1 MYILKNKLIKL
12 NCHVKISLNF
22 AERKALLMGMEWI
35 SEHFK
40 TQSYNLNSG
49 SPLVQVTRHI
59 YYSLELSI
67 VISLAET
74 KPCCFASLPS

>member
-1 MYILKNKLIKL
+1 MYVSKNKLIKL

-22 AERKALLMGMEWI
+22 AERKVLLMGMEWI

-49 SPLVQVTRHI
+49 SPLVCKSQDI
-59 YYSLELSI
+59 FIIALDCQL
-67 VISLAET
+67 
-74 KPCCFASLPS
+74 